1 MRRREFIG
9 LVGGLAAWPVA
20 SSAQRRLPRI
30 AVVHPSHPVAV
41 LSAIKGN
48 QFFRGF
54 FAELER
60 LGYSEGKNLTVERY
74 SGDGRTDRYAEFAK
88 EIVSRSP
95 DVIFVISSR
104 MVEHFKSATQMTPI
118 VGVISDPIARH
129 FSRSI
134 GRPGGNITGV
144 VTDAGL
150 EIWEKRLALLKEVAP
165 KADRVGFL
173 APKGTIEGPEGRAVR
188 EASERMNVALTM
200 GPLESPI
207 NQLEY
212 VRVFGVF
219 AQESV
224 RALVVSDAAE
234 NATYSGTVVE
244 LAAKARLPAIGWL
257 RDFTEDGGLMAY
269 AIDLVDL
276 YGRAAGQV
284 AQILNGTKVGE
295 IPFYRATTFKLIINL
310 KTAKAL
316 GLNVPPTLL
325 ARADEVIE

>member
-1 MRRREFIG
+1 
-9 LVGGLAAWPVA
+9 
-20 SSAQRRLPRI
+20 
-30 AVVHPSHPVAV
+30 
-41 LSAIKGN
+41 
-48 QFFRGF
+48 
-54 FAELER
+54 
-60 LGYSEGKNLTVERY
+60 
-74 SGDGRTDRYAEFAK
+74 
-88 EIVSRSP
+88 
-95 DVIFVISSR
+95 

-118 VGVISDPIARH
+118 VGVISDPIARDL
-129 FSRSI
+129 SRSI